1 MKWLVTILAIL
12 VGVLLIATIKLA
24 SSTPVDSSAEALRA
38 MAELREALQHCEAAN
53 PQRPCGRR
61 RGSRHSRTGCLPR
74 LQNRSVCVRLNDLGK
89 SPRCGVLAYSGE
101 GTSAAPDRAALASA
115 PAGVSGLPAE
125 HRLQA

>member
-53 PQRPCGRR
+53 PPTPVRAPAREPTFEDR
-61 RGSRHSRTGCLPR
+61 LPTETGKQKCMR
-74 LQNRSVCVRLNDLGK
+74 EAERLGK
-89 SPRCGVLAYSGE
+89 V
-101 GTSAAPDRAALASA
+101 AALWC
-115 PAGVSGLPAE
+115 AGL
-125 HRLQA
+125 